1 MTQPL
6 AQRRGNPGIRRSP
19 EDGYTLIE
27 LLIVLTI
34 ISLIVGVVGPH
45 FLRLSRRVTRSV
57 IGHAG
62 RKQSPNRCP
71 VPAQSDA
78 ISGACVR
85 ASLEGRTR
93 PAWSMVTES
102 HDRRDIAVDDVS
114 AGALWSGRHAAVSP

>member
-45 FLRLSRRVTRSV
+45 FLGYLGV
-57 IGHAG
+57 
-62 RKQSPNRCP
+62 
-71 VPAQSDA
+71 
-78 ISGACVR
+78 
-85 ASLEGRTR
+85 
-93 PAWSMVTES
+93 
-102 HDRRDIAVDDVS
+102 
-114 AGALWSGRHAAVSP
+114 